1 VGVAQLGKSM
11 THTLLCLE
19 KKSGKGV
26 IYGKY
31 GDPVK
36 LISDK
41 HGEVYIVE
49 NKAGQRFSINK
60 SLVQAIS
67 K

>member
-1 VGVAQLGKSM
+1 V
-11 THTLLCLE
+11 THTLLCE
-19 KKSGKGV
+19 KKSGKGF

-36 LISDK
+36 LISDL
-41 HGEVYIVE
+41 HEEVYIVE

-60 SLVQAIS
+60 SLVQQI
-67 K
+67 KK